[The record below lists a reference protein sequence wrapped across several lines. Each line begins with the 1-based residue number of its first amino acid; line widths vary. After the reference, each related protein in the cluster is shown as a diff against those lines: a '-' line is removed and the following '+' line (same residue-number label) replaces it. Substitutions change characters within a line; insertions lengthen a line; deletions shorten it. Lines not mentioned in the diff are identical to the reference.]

1 MARTIALIA
10 HDRQKDAMINFAI
23 KHAPLLARYHLI
35 ATEGTGE
42 LIRSATKLKI
52 ECLESGSMGGD
63 IQIANLVVAKLFFL
77 LLVTY
82 YLKNRYYTFNA

>member
-23 KHAPLLARYHLI
+23 EHAPLLARYHLI

-52 ECLESGSMGGD
+52 ECLESGLMGGD
-63 IQIANLVVAKLFFL
+63 IQIANLEIECIPNSLTIFAPVNNN
-77 LLVTY
+77 
-82 YLKNRYYTFNA
+82 NR